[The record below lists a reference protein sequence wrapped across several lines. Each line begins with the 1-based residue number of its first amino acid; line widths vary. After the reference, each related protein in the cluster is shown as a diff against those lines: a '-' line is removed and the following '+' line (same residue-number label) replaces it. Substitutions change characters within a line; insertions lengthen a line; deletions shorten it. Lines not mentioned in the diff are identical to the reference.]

1 MELLKKRPTIVLIND
16 DGVHAPGIK
25 ILKETLKEICR
36 VVIVAPLQER
46 STTGHTLTLDHTIR
60 MEEIDN
66 DVYGCSGFPAD
77 CALMALG
84 HLFKNKKAKY
94 YGEKIDLLISGINR
108 GANLGQ
114 DIFYS
119 GTVAAAREA
128 TFHGIPS
135 IAVSSCMDFKNSDK
149 NELYYYTASNFIKTL
164 VLSNI
169 SQAIAPMTL
178 LNINVPWCDEV
189 DIKGLKVTKVGLRK
203 YSEEIDERLDF
214 RGRKYY
220 WIAGVY
226 RGFESLEDSDCLS
239 VEQKMISIS
248 PIKLMDYGLS
258 KESLMEEMSKFMA
271 TISYRQSR
279 KIEI

>member
-1 MELLKKRPTIVLIND
+1 MDNLLKKITVVLVND

-25 ILKETLKEICR
+25 ILKETLNSFCR
-36 VVIVAPLQER
+36 VIIVAPLQER

-60 MEEIDN
+60 MEEIED

-77 CALMALG
+77 CALMAIG
-84 HLFKNKKAKY
+84 HLFKNKASKY
-94 YGEKIDLLISGINR
+94 FGEKIDLLVSGINR

-114 DIFYS
+114 DVFYS

-135 IAVSSCMDFKNSDK
+135 IAVSSCMDFKNPDK
-149 NELYYYTASNFIKTL
+149 NEKYYYTASNFIKTL

-169 SQAIAPMTL
+169 SQSIAPMTL
-178 LNINVPWCDEV
+178 LNINVPWCDEADV
-189 DIKGLKVTKVGLRK
+189 KGLKVTKVGLRN

-220 WIAGVY
+220 WIGGIY

-258 KESLMEEMSKFMA
+258 KEVLMEEMSLFM
-271 TISYRQSR
+271 TGVPYRQSR

>member
-1 MELLKKRPTIVLIND
+1 MSTSVKKHTIVLVND

-25 ILKETLKEICR
+25 ILKDTLKDMARII
-36 VVIVAPLQER
+36 VVAPLQER

-60 MEEIDN
+60 MEEIED

-77 CALMALG
+77 CSLMALG
-84 HLFKNKKAKY
+84 HLFKNKSAKY
-94 YGEKIDLLISGINR
+94 HGHKIDLLISGINR

-114 DIFYS
+114 DVFYS

-135 IAVSSCMDFKNSDK
+135 IAISSCMDFKTTDK
-149 NELYYYTASNFIKTL
+149 NELYYYTASNFIKSL
-164 VLSNI
+164 VQLNVAQTI
-169 SQAIAPMTL
+169 PPMTL
-178 LNINVPWCDEV
+178 LNINVPWCHETE
-189 DIKGLKVTKVGLRK
+189 IKGLKVTKVGLRN

-220 WIAGVY
+220 WIGGIY
-226 RGFESLEDSDCLS
+226 RGFESLEDSDCLA
-239 VEQKMISIS
+239 VEQKMISVS

-258 KESLMEEMSKFMA
+258 KEDLMQELNVFLA
-271 TISYRQSR
+271 NVPLGNQGR
-279 KIEI
+279 